1 MNSGDAMA
9 RIELEKPV
17 REALTRA
24 LSSYLKDE
32 LDVEVGGMD
41 AILLLDFVAERL
53 GPHFY
58 NQGLY
63 DAQALLRAK
72 LEVVSEAL
80 YELEKPAKL

>member
-1 MNSGDAMA
+1 MA
-9 RIELEKPV
+9 KIELEKPV

-24 LSSYLKDE
+24 LCRYLKDE

-41 AILLLDFVAERL
+41 ALLLLDFITEKL

-63 DAQALLRAK
+63 DAQAILAK
-72 LEVVSEAL
+72 KVEQIAEAI
-80 YELEKPAKL
+80 YELEKPAP